1 VAVIFAVP
9 LLQIIVVSGTVN
21 LGLLGRIVATLEK
34 FVPFLSV
41 AVTVRNKVSFNRV
54 TTCVGVFIEALLV
67 QLYVYGGQPPV
78 ALALINTGTL

>member
-41 AVTVRNKVSFNRV
+41 AVTE
-54 TTCVGVFIEALLV
+54 G
-67 QLYVYGGQPPV
+67 
-78 ALALINTGTL
+78 